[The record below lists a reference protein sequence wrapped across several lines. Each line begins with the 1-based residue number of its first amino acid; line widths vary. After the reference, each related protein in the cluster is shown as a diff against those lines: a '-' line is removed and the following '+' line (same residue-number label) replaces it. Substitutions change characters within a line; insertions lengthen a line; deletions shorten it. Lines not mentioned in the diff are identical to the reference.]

1 MSPIESR
8 NDVRLVTLI
17 GVAIEAYEELS
28 LHVRVSPEQLLA
40 EALYTVNNKVN
51 TVGEEEYLKKLT
63 RTYPILEEA
72 IK

>member
-8 NDVRLVTLI
+8 NDVRFVTLI
-17 GVAIEAYEELS
+17 GVAIEAYEELA
-28 LHVRVSPEQLLA
+28 LHVKVSPEQLLA

-51 TVGEEEYLKKLT
+51 TVGEEEFLKKLT